1 MSKSLITHS
10 QKNQLSLYHFPLPHF
25 RFIKMGEAGGGSIH
39 VLELNAIE
47 FKGGFCLQHRD
58 RSMGAMFRN
67 NPPCVIWYR
76 ERFV

>member
-47 FKGGFCLQHRD
+47 FKGGFCLQHREN
-58 RSMGAMFRN
+58 F
-67 NPPCVIWYR
+67 YR
-76 ERFV
+76 AIQRRFFACSIARIFTE